1 MIISFSI
8 FFIVFGISAVC
19 VIKRGES
26 LMADLVRDS
35 SVKFI
40 RLIERLIGKEKN
52 LRKLDHA
59 FRMIILIDALKIVK
73 RIFVT
78 HAENERTILS
88 RSTKRAISRA
98 IDKLRVSMQ
107 VDVNRVMKEM
117 IDEKDENKKL

>member
-1 MIISFSI
+1 
-8 FFIVFGISAVC
+8 
-19 VIKRGES
+19 
-26 LMADLVRDS
+26 MADLVRDS